1 MKHEKLYRSET
12 DKILGG
18 VCGGIAE
25 KYDLDPAVVR
35 IITAFFVLAAG
46 SGLLLYLIA
55 WLVIPKESE
64 LG

>member
-1 MKHEKLYRSET
+1 
-12 DKILGG
+12 